1 MAWIALDRAV
11 KAVERFALEG
21 LERWRWLGG
30 EIHAELRQESRRG
43 QGHVQA
49 VLERARARRKCV
61 CGPARRFLPA
71 SDERVAGTIEAIEND
86 PMRDG
91 SRCAIRMTVQR
102 PSTGLTEVKGR
113 SSRARS
119 GSPTVSILSGASLRA
134 DCLSDCSELL

>member
-49 VLERARARRKCV
+49 VLERRELDASV
-61 CGPARRFLPA
+61 FVVPLVGFLPA
-71 SDERVAGTIEAIEND
+71 SDERVAGTIEAIERD
-86 PMRDG
+86 P
-91 SRCAIRMTVQR
+91 CAMVHDA
-102 PSTGLTEVKGR
+102 LFV
-113 SSRARS
+113 
-119 GSPTVSILSGASLRA
+119 
-134 DCLSDCSELL
+134 